1 MNKLATRSKGS
12 TISSLE
18 VAEMIEKEHSKLL
31 KDIRRYSEQLNE
43 AKIGLV
49 DFFQESTYVDAK
61 GETRLCYEVTR
72 KGCEFIANKLTGIK
86 GTVFTAK
93 FINRFHD
100 MEDYIQSE
108 NKVTAVSFKE
118 QVESLEP
125 IANILNMNQASRLLL
140 IENFYKGYHIPTGF
154 LPKYESNG
162 SREMK
167 ASKHLLSENGCDL
180 SVQRFNALLIEQ
192 GYLEERERPSG
203 KGKGV
208 KKFKALTRKG
218 LQYGEN
224 AVSPYNQREVQP
236 LYYSDRF
243 MELYTKVSKPN
254 D

>member
-1 MNKLATRSKGS
+1 MNKLATMSKGS

-18 VAEMIEKEHSKLL
+18 VAEMIEKQHNELL
-31 KDIRRYSEQLNE
+31 KDIRRYVKQLNE
-43 AKIGLV
+43 GKIPHV
-49 DFFQESTYVDAK
+49 EFFNESSYVDEKAQA
-61 GETRLCYEVTR
+61 RPCFDISR
-72 KGCEFIANKLTGIK
+72 KGCEFIANKLTGVK
-86 GTVFTAK
+86 GAVFTAK

-108 NKVTAVSFKE
+108 NKTTTISFKE

-162 SREMK
+162 SRKMK

-180 SVQRFNALLIEQ
+180 SVQRFNVLLIEQ

-218 LQYGEN
+218 SEYGEN

-236 LYYSDRF
+236 LYYSDTF
-243 MELYTKVSKPN
+243 MELYTKVSKG
-254 D
+254 DD

>member
-1 MNKLATRSKGS
+1 MRKGS

-18 VAEMIEKEHSKLL
+18 VAEMVEKQHNELL
-31 KDIRRYSEQLNE
+31 KDIRRYVEQLGE
-43 AKIGLV
+43 GKIPHT
-49 DFFQESTYVDAK
+49 DFFKESTYIDTQGREKTCFDVS
-61 GETRLCYEVTR
+61 R

-93 FINRFHD
+93 YINRFHD

-108 NKVTAVSFKE
+108 NKATAVSFKE

-167 ASKHLLSENGCDL
+167 ASKHLLS
-180 SVQRFNALLIEQ
+180 
-192 GYLEERERPSG
+192 
-203 KGKGV
+203 
-208 KKFKALTRKG
+208 
-218 LQYGEN
+218 
-224 AVSPYNQREVQP
+224 
-236 LYYSDRF
+236 
-243 MELYTKVSKPN
+243 
-254 D
+254 